1 MVGRQRRAGTVIWG
15 ELAATDDD
23 GEGGGMSSRVVVGK
37 KREMVG
43 QFRVCA
49 ITSQQCWLLIGWSFF
64 PSNHVALWELFT
76 QSYYFIQTYFTPRDE
91 FSGYTSP
98 SYPLGRDL
106 HSVIRMKAFLPR
118 LCPHTELVA

>member
-1 MVGRQRRAGTVIWG
+1 MDVNGRRGSGIRDNALGRSQLRLRSLGGCKMVGRQRSAGAVIWG
-15 ELAATDDD
+15 ELAVTDDD

-76 QSYYFIQTYFTPRDE
+76 QSYFLIQTYFIPRDE
-91 FSGYTSP
+91 FSGYT
-98 SYPLGRDL
+98 
-106 HSVIRMKAFLPR
+106 
-118 LCPHTELVA
+118 